1 MLSQKLQAALNEQIN
16 AEFASAYLY
25 LAMAAHFE
33 AANLA
38 GSGQWMRRQAR
49 EEVGHGMKIFDF
61 INDRDGHVTLGAI
74 AQPPSQF
81 GSVAEVW
88 DQVLKHEQL
97 VTEKIHKLYALA
109 ESEKDY
115 AAQTMLHWFISEQVE
130 EEKSAKAI
138 LEQAR
143 MIGPSSSAIYFLDRH
158 LGKEAGEEAP
168 PGS

>member
-1 MLSQKLQAALNEQIN
+1 MLSQKLQEALNDQIN
-16 AEFASAYLY
+16 AELASAYLY

-38 GSGQWMRRQAR
+38 GSGKWMRRQAR
-49 EEVGHGMKIFDF
+49 EEVEHGMKIFDF
-61 INDRDGHVTLGAI
+61 VNDRDGRVTLAAI

-81 GSVAEVW
+81 GSAAEVW
-88 DQVLKHEQL
+88 EQVLKHEQL
-97 VTEKIHKLYALA
+97 VTEKIHRLYALA
-109 ESEKDY
+109 QKENDY
-115 AAQTMLHWFISEQVE
+115 AAQTMLHWFITEQVE

-158 LGKEAGEEAP
+158 LGKEAEAKA
-168 PGS
+168 